1 MRVIDENGN
10 QLGVLPREAALKIA
24 QERSL
29 DLIEI
34 SPTSNP
40 VVCRVANYDKFRY
53 LLTKKE
59 KEKRKHSKKL
69 ELKEIRLGV
78 RTGEHDLAFKRQ
90 RAREFLKDGVK
101 VKVEIVL
108 RGREHTHR
116 DLAREVINKFL
127 NELKDEAS
135 FQFEQPVMGS
145 PRGFNCVVSSRK

>member
-78 RTGEHDLAFKRQ
+78 RTVEHDLAFKRQ

>member
-1 MRVIDENGN
+1 
-10 QLGVLPREAALKIA
+10 
-24 QERSL
+24 
-29 DLIEI
+29 
-34 SPTSNP
+34 
-40 VVCRVANYDKFRY
+40 
-53 LLTKKE
+53 
-59 KEKRKHSKKL
+59 
-69 ELKEIRLGV
+69 V

>member
-1 MRVIDENGN
+1 MRVIYENWN
-10 QLGVLPREAALKIA
+10 QLGILPRESALKIA

>member
-10 QLGVLPREAALKIA
+10 QLGILPREAALKIA